1 MKTFRIALIQTVAWF
16 FLFVFVLTEYE
27 YDLKCGNTNFN
38 EYMIVAVVTAFKQ
51 LQINPKKFLGF
62 NGVRTNGRRP

>member
-1 MKTFRIALIQTVAWF
+1 MKTFRLALIQTVAWG

-38 EYMIVAVVTAFKQ
+38 EYMIVAVVIA
-51 LQINPKKFLGF
+51 I
-62 NGVRTNGRRP
+62 